1 MATPTDI
8 ATFRD
13 GASSITLDH
22 LVSALGA
29 LDIVLV
35 EGFHEEPRAKIEVL
49 SDRNHERLCVVDN
62 YLLAVVG
69 RTASDKAVPGFSLD
83 SIKPLVDLIEKKIL
97 GKLST
102 GARNESAV
110 ASQRETYSH
119 SFRD

>member
-1 MATPTDI
+1 LATPTDI

-13 GASSITLDH
+13 GASSITLDQ

-35 EGFHEEPRAKIEVL
+35 EGFHEEARAKIEVRSAQHDEPL
-49 SDRNHERLCVVDN
+49 CLADNH
-62 YLLAVVG
+62 LLAVVG
-69 RTASDKAVPGFSLD
+69 RTGRDEAVPGFGPD
-83 SIKPLVDLIEKKIL
+83 SIKPLADLIEKKIL

-110 ASQRETYSH
+110 ASQSYPFFYYS
-119 SFRD
+119 